1 MELRKTIMSQRVQL
15 KQNLILTI
23 LMKIKDLNLSHE
35 DKV

>member
-1 MELRKTIMSQRVQL
+1 MELRKTIMLQRVQL
-15 KQNLILTI
+15 KQNLILTT